1 MKAWLCIIA
10 STLLVACSPKENI
23 ALGTLER
30 DRITHSAT
38 VNEVLIAL
46 PIPRGTSVQKGDVL
60 AKLDNTKQ
68 LAKVAKVQ
76 ADLESANAYLVKLKN
91 GAREEEVA
99 RAQAEL
105 SANQA
110 NLIEAEQNYI
120 RAQEIVAKDLAP
132 QIRLDSAKANFDA
145 AGAKVEAAKQQLT
158 ELTNGTRVE
167 DLQAAAANVRAQQAL
182 LAAEQKV
189 LSDLVI
195 VATRDGVLDN
205 LPWNLGERVSLG
217 SPVAVVLAGQSPFAR
232 VYVPLTARAKLKV
245 GDTLKI
251 RVAEQAELV
260 AGSIRWLSSEAAFTP
275 YYGLNQYDRARLM
288 YLAEVQLPK
297 DYSNLP
303 SGLPVE
309 VILP

>member
-1 MKAWLCIIA
+1 MKAWLFIIA
-10 STLLVACSPKENI
+10 SVLLVACSPKEKI

-245 GDTLKI
+245 GDILKI

-260 AGSIRWLSSEAAFTP
+260 SGSIRWLSSEAAFTP
-275 YYGLNQYDRARLM
+275 YYGLNQYDRERLM

>member
-260 AGSIRWLSSEAAFTP
+260 SGSIRWLSSEPAFTP

-297 DYSNLP
+297 D
-303 SGLPVE
+303 
-309 VILP
+309 